1 MESPIKHNETAAP
14 VEAQEPT
21 VPQPRVPEQGTVQPL
36 DKARNPAIDFE
47 RAAKIRALLI
57 KIDIKLK
64 ALYAQLEAFDKDNEV
79 PDYNQKALAGDN
91 PIVFNRRR
99 VLVTELNK
107 YEALKARL
115 IAESL

>member
-1 MESPIKHNETAAP
+1 MESPLKHNNNAAP
-14 VEAQEPT
+14 VEDQEPT
-21 VPQPRVPEQGTVQPL
+21 VPQPRVPEQVTIQSL
-36 DKARNPAIDFE
+36 DTARTPAIDFE
-47 RAAKIRALLI
+47 KAAKIRALLI

-64 ALYAQLEAFDKDNEV
+64 ALHAQLEAFDRDNEV

-99 VLVTELNK
+99 VLVAELNK